1 MEEGAIG
8 KKGESEVDEKMAEDG
23 DSREDGGA
31 INGSGGVA
39 EGVES
44 DGCGWDVGGWL
55 DDDIFLQP
63 NQRQQPTRR
72 EKRATRKKYGL
83 VGALDTGKKQAP
95 MEGLSVTSQEL
106 QHLQDSDSLLAHVA
120 DLAGFFQRDGI
131 MYRRWVP
138 RVEGEE
144 NGMEQIIH
152 PKECRKA
159 VLHLAHTIP
168 LGGHLGKK
176 KTAAKIMRRFYW
188 PTLFRDVDDFCKSC
202 AECQKAGNRLWYPS
216 Q

>member
-1 MEEGAIG
+1 MG
-8 KKGESEVDEKMAEDG
+8 KWQRTETVGKM
-23 DSREDGGA
+23 GGA
-31 INGSGGVA
+31 INGSGSGA

-106 QHLQDSDSLLAHVA
+106 QHLQDSDSSLAHVA
-120 DLAGFFQRDGI
+120 DLAGYYQRDGI
-131 MYRRWVP
+131 MYQRWVP
-138 RVEGEE
+138 RGEGEE
-144 NGMEQIIH
+144 NGTSRC
-152 PKECRKA
+152 PKRR
-159 VLHLAHTIP
+159 
-168 LGGHLGKK
+168 LGNK
-176 KTAAKIMRRFYW
+176 
-188 PTLFRDVDDFCKSC
+188 V
-202 AECQKAGNRLWYPS
+202 Q